1 MLCISLMGQ
10 YPQTI
15 QVIRRTVKF
24 FSKST
29 FANAHL
35 KIMREKHQISRG
47 LVSIG
52 DTRFGTLY
60 FAGASVQ
67 RCLAPLRELCQKKI
81 ITIPV
86 GDLCIKTWLLD
97 DMLNQT

>member
-1 MLCISLMGQ
+1 MLYMPLTC
-10 YPQTI
+10 PQTI
-15 QVIRRTVKF
+15 WVVRRALKF

-35 KIMREKHQISRG
+35 KIMRQKHQISRG

-52 DTRFGTLY
+52 KTRFGTLY

-67 RCLAPLRELCQKKI
+67 RCLPPLRELCGKRT

-86 GDLCIKTWLLD
+86 SDSL
-97 DMLNQT
+97 QTQRSTTA